1 MKMDYHHGNLTMD
14 AISKGTE
21 LALEKG
27 LENLSLREI
36 AAKCGV
42 VPSSIYKHF
51 EDREQ
56 MIAAISGAARKELAA
71 SMLDSIQQLEDS
83 KPESRMRA
91 AGRSYINF
99 AQSQPGH
106 FQIAFK
112 RQDFEADEANDG
124 SPWGILNRLSS
135 DMKAHHSLSEGTSN
149 LQKIFAW
156 SAVHGLAELIASGAL
171 PREVDVEKVI
181 EQTLENILDSYR
193 NIK

>member
-1 MKMDYHHGNLTMD
+1 MKTDYHHGNL
-14 AISKGTE
+14 ISEAVSRGTD

-51 EDREQ
+51 ENREQ
-56 MIAAISGAARKELAA
+56 MIAAISKRAREALAD
-71 SMLDSIQQLEDS
+71 SMMESVQRLHGSN
-83 KPESRMRA
+83 PEARMRA
-91 AGRSYINF
+91 AGQAYIHF
-99 AQSQPGH
+99 AQTQPGH

-112 RQDFEADEANDG
+112 RQDFEADEANER

-135 DMKAHHSLSEGTSN
+135 DMKTHHSLSEATSN

-171 PREVDVEKVI
+171 PEHVETEKVI
-181 EQTLENILDSYR
+181 FQTLDNILESYK
-193 NIK
+193 NLN